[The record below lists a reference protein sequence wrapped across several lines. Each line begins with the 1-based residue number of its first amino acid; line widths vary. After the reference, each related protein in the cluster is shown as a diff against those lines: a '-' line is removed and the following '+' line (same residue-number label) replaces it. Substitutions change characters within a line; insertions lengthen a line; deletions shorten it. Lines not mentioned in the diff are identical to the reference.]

1 MLKLSSKRSQL
12 KKRWEDSLAVYD
24 KIEIVE
30 ETEVKEEFI
39 TVVMFMDALRTLLII
54 VFSGIIGAVIGI
66 PFLKSLTLID
76 ILEYL
81 VVIIYVGIFVM
92 SILLSIK
99 NFIH

>member
-1 MLKLSSKRSQL
+1 
-12 KKRWEDSLAVYD
+12 
-24 KIEIVE
+24 
-30 ETEVKEEFI
+30 
-39 TVVMFMDALRTLLII
+39 MFMDALRTLLII

-99 NFIH
+99 KLIH